1 MTDTERMILEKLD
14 ALSCDVKD
22 TKGAAER
29 AEATANRAAEAA
41 ERAEVMAKKAL
52 EAAEHAETTANKALE
67 AVERVEVIANKA
79 LEAAER
85 AETTADKALE
95 ATVNTQL
102 ILEND
107 ISKKIDIIG
116 EGHDFLKDGLNRA
129 LQMETKREKME
140 LEIISLRMDVN
151 KIKKHLDIA

>member
-1 MTDTERMILEKLD
+1 MTDTEKIILEKLD
-14 ALSCDVKD
+14 GLSQEMKE
-22 TKGAAER
+22 TKEAAQRAEATANRAAEAAER

-41 ERAEVMAKKAL
+41 ERAEATANRAL
-52 EAAEHAETTANKALE
+52 E
-67 AVERVEVIANKA
+67 
-79 LEAAER
+79 
-85 AETTADKALE
+85 TADKALDV
-95 ATVNTQL
+95 AVATQL

-116 EGHDFLKDGLNRA
+116 EGHDFLKGSLDRA
-129 LQMETKREKME
+129 LQMECKREKME